1 MAIYKV
7 SETSSQSK
15 PRNNVDDTLNVIKEP
30 AFMNH
35 FLKVGAVNINIVFTY
50 ESCVVALT

>member
-30 AFMNH
+30 AFMNN